1 MYCFLS
7 KQKKI
12 PINEIRQLVITSYS
26 NTINKTNEG
35 IKHASYNRVLLNKK
49 QKNIKQICKTN

>member
-26 NTINKTNEG
+26 NTINKKNEG

-49 QKNIKQICKTN
+49 QKLN

>member
-7 KQKKI
+7 KQKKV
-12 PINEIRQLVITSYS
+12 PKNEIRQLVITSFS

-35 IKHASYNRVLLNKK
+35 IKHSSYNRVLLDRKQNNLCKK
-49 QKNIKQICKTN
+49 QI

>member
-7 KQKKI
+7 KQKKV
-12 PINEIRQLVITSYS
+12 PKNEIRQLVITSFS

-35 IKHASYNRVLLNKK
+35 TKHASYNRVLLDRKHNNLC
-49 QKNIKQICKTN
+49 KN